1 MNNRICP
8 PEEILSEYL
17 AGVLRQEERPELEK
31 HLAGCARCRRLLA
44 EAYEIVNAP
53 DFRQIKENIMTIIKN
68 NHWFI
73 GAAISFVLSFLFP
86 EYFLQF
92 LSASLL
98 MGAKWIIDSKTTK
111 MLIMVH
117 EAWKR
122 GDKETT
128 DKVFSRFD
136 LKKHV

>member
-8 PEEILSEYL
+8 REEILSEYL
-17 AGVLRQEERPELEK
+17 AGVLRQEEKAELEK
-31 HLAGCARCRRLLA
+31 HLAECARCRRLLA
-44 EAYEIVNAP
+44 EAYEIINTP

-68 NHWFI
+68 NYWFI
-73 GAAISFVLSFLFP
+73 GAATSFVLSFLFP
-86 EYFLQF
+86 KYFLQF